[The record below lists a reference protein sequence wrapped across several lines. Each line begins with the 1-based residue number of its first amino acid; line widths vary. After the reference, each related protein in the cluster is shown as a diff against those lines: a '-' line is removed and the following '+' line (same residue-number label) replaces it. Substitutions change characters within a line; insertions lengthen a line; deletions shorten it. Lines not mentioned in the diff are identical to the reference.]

1 MVVAMSC
8 NENWYKYLV
17 VDIYSLL
24 KFTNSVKKIYL
35 LVETEDIND
44 IEHLDKVKK
53 FFDVEIVL
61 LNFHK
66 FSFNYLSES
75 SPNINTRFT
84 KFCLGR
90 LILADLITE
99 DKILYLD
106 TDTIVRGDISHLWD
120 IDISD
125 YYVAGVKDYGVYDC
139 GHVQE
144 LNYKGK
150 YINSGVI
157 LMNLKRFKDDNLVK
171 KMFDLINTRV
181 LYFTDQDAINLVCED
196 KIMFLPSVYNFA
208 YTVTLEVINKSLVK
222 IFHFTGDKFDWVVDK
237 FYAEEWYDSEEL
249 FYNDILKNNKL

>member
-84 KFCLGR
+84 KFCLF
-90 LILADLITE
+90 
-99 DKILYLD
+99 
-106 TDTIVRGDISHLWD
+106 
-120 IDISD
+120 
-125 YYVAGVKDYGVYDC
+125 
-139 GHVQE
+139 
-144 LNYKGK
+144 N
-150 YINSGVI
+150 N
-157 LMNLKRFKDDNLVK
+157 
-171 KMFDLINTRV
+171 
-181 LYFTDQDAINLVCED
+181 
-196 KIMFLPSVYNFA
+196 
-208 YTVTLEVINKSLVK
+208 
-222 IFHFTGDKFDWVVDK
+222 KFD
-237 FYAEEWYDSEEL
+237 YE
-249 FYNDILKNNKL
+249 N